1 MVGASDSSRSF
12 ISRGRSM
19 MRRSRRTVAC
29 SPLAVTDCGIA
40 PLLPRGPPPI
50 TPPAAARAAAD
61 SHSRRA
67 VAPAAEGFAAGAASP
82 SAPVVGSRR
91 LEAACQR
98 VLTRQQSERD
108 RDLSPPGNAELL
120 SQHVTVS
127 LRGARRNAEL
137 ETDLVVR
144 QTLRDQFDDLPL
156 TGGDA

>member
-1 MVGASDSSRSF
+1 MVGASDSSRSL

-19 MRRSRRTVAC
+19 MRRSRRILGC

-40 PLLPRGPPPI
+40 PLLPRRPPPI
-50 TPPAAARAAAD
+50 TPPAAAPAAD

-67 VAPAAEGFAAGAASP
+67 VAPAAEGVAAGAASP

-108 RDLSPPGNAELL
+108 RDLSPPGNTELL

-144 QTLRDQFDDLPL
+144 QTLRDQLDDLPL